1 MSFAVAVRSSR
12 WRFERQS
19 VRRTW
24 QSDEASAQARTAL
37 VPPWVPPPTARMR
50 TLPQSPRY
58 VCNHFLAFCLFPL
71 PQSSFDAMHLPTP
84 KLKALAAATV
94 AVVFPAFFSIAI
106 WRLKPLTSPELV
118 FAAKGWHTLAASQ
131 HFPQQNRSS
140 PSMPL
145 SSPSWPTEPKDNS
158 KPFPTHPLSE
168 DLPQMVQGVFSDQ
181 IDLQI
186 QATTRFRKLLS
197 KERNPPIEEVI
208 KTGVVSRFV
217 EFLRSPH
224 TLVQFEAA
232 WALTNIASGSAAQ
245 TQVVIEA
252 GAVPIFVELLASP
265 EPDVREQAVWAL
277 GNIAGDSPQ
286 CRDYVLSCG
295 ALKPLLAL
303 LGDSRKLSMLRN
315 ATWTLSNFC
324 RGKTPQPDWNTIA
337 PALPVLSK
345 LVYSLDDEVLID
357 ACWAISYLS
366 DGSNDKIQAV
376 IEAGIPR
383 RLVELLMHASTSV
396 QTPAL
401 RSVGNIVT
409 GDDVQTQVIINCGAL
424 PCLLSLL
431 SSNKDGIRKEACWTI
446 SNITAGNSTQIQAVV
461 DANIIPPLIHLLSN
475 GDLKT
480 RKEACWA
487 ISNATSGGLQ
497 KPDQIRY
504 LVAQGCIKPLC
515 DLLGC
520 PDNKIIQVALDG
532 LENILKV
539 GDLDK
544 QAAGDAPDAINR
556 YALFI
561 EECGGMEKIHECQT
575 NANEEIYMKA
585 YNIIEKYFSDEDE
598 NADDGMAQ
606 AQGPNGTFGFG
617 AGANGGQGG
626 AAPFNFS
633 NTNENESM
641 EM

>member
-1 MSFAVAVRSSR
+1 
-12 WRFERQS
+12 
-19 VRRTW
+19 
-24 QSDEASAQARTAL
+24 
-37 VPPWVPPPTARMR
+37 
-50 TLPQSPRY
+50 
-58 VCNHFLAFCLFPL
+58 
-71 PQSSFDAMHLPTP
+71 
-84 KLKALAAATV
+84 
-94 AVVFPAFFSIAI
+94 
-106 WRLKPLTSPELV
+106 
-118 FAAKGWHTLAASQ
+118 
-131 HFPQQNRSS
+131 
-140 PSMPL
+140 
-145 SSPSWPTEPKDNS
+145 
-158 KPFPTHPLSE
+158 
-168 DLPQMVQGVFSDQ
+168 MVEGVFSEQ

-186 QATTRFRKLLS
+186 QATTKFRKLLS

-208 KTGVVSRFV
+208 KTGVVGRFV
-217 EFLRSPH
+217 QFLRSPH

-232 WALTNIASGSAAQ
+232 WALTNIASGSAQQ

-252 GAVPIFVELLASP
+252 GAVPIFVELLASH

-277 GNIAGDSPQ
+277 GNIAGDSPS

-295 ALKPLLAL
+295 ALKPLLNL

-324 RGKTPQPDWNTIA
+324 RGKTPQPDWNTVSTEDEENSPLLFIPSLHFQQIL
-337 PALPVLSK
+337 PALPVLAK

-366 DGSNDKIQAV
+366 DGANDKIQAV

-424 PCLLSLL
+424 PALLSLL
-431 SSNKDGIRKEACWTI
+431 SSGKDGIRKEACWTI
-446 SNITAGNSTQIQAVV
+446 SNVTAGNSTQIQSVI

-497 KPDQIRY
+497 KPEQIRY
-504 LVAQGCIKPLC
+504 LVNQGCIKPLC

-539 GDLDK
+539 GEMDK
-544 QAAGDAPDAINR
+544 DAAGEGTESINR

-561 EECGGMEKIHECQT
+561 EECHGMEKIHDCQT

-585 YNIIEKYFSDEDE
+585 YTMIEKYFSDEEEGDDALQPAQ
-598 NADDGMAQ
+598 NAATGS
-606 AQGPNGTFGFG
+606 FGFG
-617 AGANGGQGG
+617 TNGQAANSFNFNNGGAGD
-626 AAPFNFS
+626 
-633 NTNENESM
+633 SM
-641 EM
+641 DM

>member
-1 MSFAVAVRSSR
+1 MA
-12 WRFERQS
+12 ERYIPEH
-19 VRRTW
+19 RRT
-24 QSDEASAQARTAL
+24 QFKAKNTFKPEELRRRREEQQVEIRKAKREENLAKRRGIGSGDQRPGASLGAAPDSDDDTA
-37 VPPWVPPPTARMR
+37 
-50 TLPQSPRY
+50 
-58 VCNHFLAFCLFPL
+58 
-71 PQSSFDAMHLPTP
+71 
-84 KLKALAAATV
+84 
-94 AVVFPAFFSIAI
+94 
-106 WRLKPLTSPELV
+106 
-118 FAAKGWHTLAASQ
+118 
-131 HFPQQNRSS
+131 
-140 PSMPL
+140 
-145 SSPSWPTEPKDNS
+145 PTESQLN
-158 KPFPTHPLSE
+158 E

-181 IDLQI
+181 IESQI
-186 QATTRFRKLLS
+186 QATTKFRKLLS

-232 WALTNIASGSAAQ
+232 WALTNIASGSATQ

-252 GAVPIFVELLASP
+252 GAVPIFVELLSSP

-295 ALKPLLAL
+295 ALRPLLAL

-324 RGKTPQPDWNTIA
+324 RGKTPQPDWNTIQ

-424 PCLLSLL
+424 SCLLSLL

-446 SNITAGNSTQIQAVV
+446 SNITAGNSAQIQSVI

-497 KPDQIRY
+497 KPEQIRY
-504 LVAQGCIKPLC
+504 LVTQGCIKPLC
-515 DLLGC
+515 DLLAC

-539 GDLDK
+539 GELDR
-544 QAAGDAPDAINR
+544 QAAGEDAGAINT
-556 YALFI
+556 YALYI
-561 EECGGMEKIHECQT
+561 EECGGMEKIHDCQT

-598 NADDGMAQ
+598 GAEETGQ
-606 AQGPNGTFGFG
+606 APGAAGTFGFA
-617 AGANGGQGG
+617 AGNNTATQGG
-626 AAPFNFS
+626 FS
-633 NTNENESM
+633 FASGAEGM

>member
-1 MSFAVAVRSSR
+1 MA
-12 WRFERQS
+12 ERYIPEH
-19 VRRTW
+19 RRT
-24 QSDEASAQARTAL
+24 QFKAKNTFKPEELRRRREEQQVEIRKAKREENLAKRRGIGTGADRPGASLGAAPDSDDDTA
-37 VPPWVPPPTARMR
+37 
-50 TLPQSPRY
+50 
-58 VCNHFLAFCLFPL
+58 
-71 PQSSFDAMHLPTP
+71 
-84 KLKALAAATV
+84 
-94 AVVFPAFFSIAI
+94 
-106 WRLKPLTSPELV
+106 
-118 FAAKGWHTLAASQ
+118 
-131 HFPQQNRSS
+131 
-140 PSMPL
+140 
-145 SSPSWPTEPKDNS
+145 PTESQLN
-158 KPFPTHPLSE
+158 E

-181 IDLQI
+181 IDAQI

-232 WALTNIASGSAAQ
+232 WALTNIASGSAQQ

-286 CRDYVLSCG
+286 CRDYVLAQG
-295 ALKPLLAL
+295 ALRPLLAL

-337 PALPVLSK
+337 PALPVLAK

-446 SNITAGNSTQIQAVV
+446 SNITAGNSAQIQAVI

-515 DLLGC
+515 DLLAC

-544 QAAGDAPDAINR
+544 QAAGEGPESINR

-585 YNIIEKYFSDEDE
+585 YNIIEKYFSDEEEAADE
-598 NADDGMAQ
+598 GMGQ
-606 AQGPNGTFGFG
+606 AGQPGSQSFGFG
-617 AGANGGQGG
+617 ANGAQGGFNFGGANG
-626 AAPFNFS
+626 A
-633 NTNENESM
+633 ESM
-641 EM
+641 DM

>member
-1 MSFAVAVRSSR
+1 MA
-12 WRFERQS
+12 ERYIPEH
-19 VRRTW
+19 RRT
-24 QSDEASAQARTAL
+24 QFKAKNTFKPEELRRRREEQQVEIRKAKREENLAKRRGIGSGDSRPGASLGAAPDSDDDTA
-37 VPPWVPPPTARMR
+37 
-50 TLPQSPRY
+50 
-58 VCNHFLAFCLFPL
+58 
-71 PQSSFDAMHLPTP
+71 
-84 KLKALAAATV
+84 
-94 AVVFPAFFSIAI
+94 
-106 WRLKPLTSPELV
+106 
-118 FAAKGWHTLAASQ
+118 
-131 HFPQQNRSS
+131 
-140 PSMPL
+140 
-145 SSPSWPTEPKDNS
+145 PTESQLN
-158 KPFPTHPLSE
+158 E

-181 IDLQI
+181 IDQQI
-186 QATTRFRKLLS
+186 QATTKFRKLLS

-232 WALTNIASGSAAQ
+232 WALTNIASGSATQ

-252 GAVPIFVELLASP
+252 GAVPIFVELLSSP

-295 ALKPLLAL
+295 ALKPLLTL

-324 RGKTPQPDWNTIA
+324 RGKTPQPDWNTIQ

-424 PCLLSLL
+424 SCLLSLL

-446 SNITAGNSTQIQAVV
+446 SNITAGNSAQIQSVI

-497 KPDQIRY
+497 KPEQIRY

-515 DLLGC
+515 DLLAC

-539 GDLDK
+539 GELDR
-544 QAAGDAPDAINR
+544 QAQGEGNDAINT

-561 EECGGMEKIHECQT
+561 EECGGMEKIHDCQT

-585 YNIIEKYFSDEDE
+585 YNIIEKYFSDDDEGAEDGQP
-598 NADDGMAQ
+598 AA
-606 AQGPNGTFGFG
+606 NGTFGFG
-617 AGANGGQGG
+617 AANNGGNAEGG
-626 AAPFNFS
+626 GFS
-633 NTNENESM
+633 FANSADNM
-641 EM
+641 DM

>member
-1 MSFAVAVRSSR
+1 MA
-12 WRFERQS
+12 ERYIPEH
-19 VRRTW
+19 RRT
-24 QSDEASAQARTAL
+24 QFKAKGSFKPDELRRRREEQQVEIRRQKREENLAKRRGVQRGNGEIGIGGLADQDSDDEAGNIESELSTE
-37 VPPWVPPPTARMR
+37 
-50 TLPQSPRY
+50 LP
-58 VCNHFLAFCLFPL
+58 
-71 PQSSFDAMHLPTP
+71 
-84 KLKALAAATV
+84 
-94 AVVFPAFFSIAI
+94 
-106 WRLKPLTSPELV
+106 E
-118 FAAKGWHTLAASQ
+118 
-131 HFPQQNRSS
+131 
-140 PSMPL
+140 
-145 SSPSWPTEPKDNS
+145 
-158 KPFPTHPLSE
+158 
-168 DLPQMVQGVFSDQ
+168 MVRGVFSDQ

-186 QATTRFRKLLS
+186 QATTKFRKLLS
-197 KERNPPIEEVI
+197 KERNPPIEKVI
-208 KTGVVSRFV
+208 ETGVVSRFV

-252 GAVPIFVELLASP
+252 GAVPIFVELLSSP

-277 GNIAGDSPQ
+277 GNIAGDSPA
-286 CRDYVLSCG
+286 CRDYVLSQG
-295 ALKPLLAL
+295 ALKPLLNLIAD
-303 LGDSRKLSMLRN
+303 GRKLSMLRN

-324 RGKTPQPDWNTIA
+324 RGKTPQPDWNTIQ

-345 LVYSLDDEVLID
+345 LVYMLDDEVLID

-424 PCLLSLL
+424 AALLSLL
-431 SSNKDGIRKEACWTI
+431 SSQKDGIRKEACWTI

-461 DANIIPPLIHLLSN
+461 DAGIIPPLIHLLSN
-475 GDLKT
+475 GDFKT

-504 LVAQGCIKPLC
+504 LVSQGCIKPLC
-515 DLLGC
+515 DLLAC

-539 GDLDK
+539 GEMDK
-544 QAAGDAPDAINR
+544 EAADARAPEAQVNR

-561 EECGGMEKIHECQT
+561 EEAGGMEKIHDCQN

-585 YNIIEKYFSDEDE
+585 YNIIERYFSDEED
-598 NADDGMAQ
+598 
-606 AQGPNGTFGFG
+606 
-617 AGANGGQGG
+617 AGADIEELAPQANATGFTLGTNQPQGQ
-626 AAPFNFS
+626 FNFA
-633 NTNENESM
+633 NGNDSM
-641 EM
+641 DM

>member
-1 MSFAVAVRSSR
+1 MVA
-12 WRFERQS
+12 
-19 VRRTW
+19 
-24 QSDEASAQARTAL
+24 
-37 VPPWVPPPTARMR
+37 
-50 TLPQSPRY
+50 
-58 VCNHFLAFCLFPL
+58 
-71 PQSSFDAMHLPTP
+71 
-84 KLKALAAATV
+84 
-94 AVVFPAFFSIAI
+94 
-106 WRLKPLTSPELV
+106 
-118 FAAKGWHTLAASQ
+118 
-131 HFPQQNRSS
+131 
-140 PSMPL
+140 
-145 SSPSWPTEPKDNS
+145 
-158 KPFPTHPLSE
+158 
-168 DLPQMVQGVFSDQ
+168 GVFSDQ

-186 QATTRFRKLLS
+186 TATTKFRKLLS

-232 WALTNIASGSAAQ
+232 WALTNIASGSAQQ

-252 GAVPIFVELLASP
+252 GAVPIFVELLGSH

-286 CRDYVLSCG
+286 CRDYVLSQG
-295 ALKPLLAL
+295 ALKPLLNL

-324 RGKTPQPDWNTIA
+324 RGKTPQPDWNTVRSPDCNNSMTGPLTESQIL
-337 PALPVLSK
+337 PALPVLAK

-366 DGSNDKIQAV
+366 DGANDKIQAV

-424 PCLLSLL
+424 PALLALL
-431 SSNKDGIRKEACWTI
+431 GSGKDGIRKEACWTI
-446 SNITAGNSTQIQAVV
+446 SNITAGNSTQIQAVI

-497 KPDQIRY
+497 KPEQIRY
-504 LVAQGCIKPLC
+504 LVTQGCIKPLC
-515 DLLGC
+515 DLLAC

-539 GDLDK
+539 GEMDK
-544 QAAGDAPDAINR
+544 EAAGDSAETNINQF
-556 YALFI
+556 ALFI
-561 EECGGMEKIHECQT
+561 EECGGMEKIHDCQQ

-585 YNIIEKYFSDEDE
+585 YNMIEKYFSDEDE
-598 NADDGMAQ
+598 AGDGEEPQ
-606 AQGPNGTFGFG
+606 AAGTNGTFGFG
-617 AGANGGQGG
+617 GQGQTSGFSFANGGD
-626 AAPFNFS
+626 
-633 NTNENESM
+633 SM
-641 EM
+641 DM